1 MAAVRLRKVAAR
13 GGAIAFGVLAALV
26 LLELVLRVGASVVP
40 EPSDLRSWDGA
51 APRVL
56 CLGDSNTYG
65 IFLPRR
71 DDAYPHQLQLAL
83 GRRGQQVDVIN
94 LGYPGN
100 NSSRIRAALPSA
112 LATVRPDT
120 VTVMVGANDFWTV
133 PEAVP
138 ATGDAS
144 ASRGQWWWRHSRA
157 FRFLFMLRQALSP
170 RGAAP
175 AVTYRADPA
184 QRLRPEDTAT
194 LPADVQGEIELGGHR
209 FVGGWERKEGGV
221 PNWQV
226 GLRDNL
232 AAIVAEVRDSGA
244 EVVLITYPS
253 EQDAYRFANQ
263 VIREVASETGV
274 PLIDLGVQFRALC
287 AAPPCPEIFYP
298 DGHPT
303 AAGHAAAGERVADWL
318 AEHGAPQAVRA
329 RR

>member
-1 MAAVRLRKVAAR
+1 MAR

-26 LLELVLRVGASVVP
+26 LLEIVLRLGASVVP
-40 EPSDLRSWDGA
+40 EPSALRGGT
-51 APRVL
+51 APRLL

-65 IFLPRR
+65 IFLPTR
-71 DDAYPHQLQLAL
+71 DDAYPHQLHLAL
-83 GRRGQQVDVIN
+83 GRRGQRVDVIN

-133 PEAVP
+133 PEPLP
-138 ATGDAS
+138 AAGDGWPS
-144 ASRGQWWWRHSRA
+144 IRQWLWRHSRA

-175 AVTYRADPA
+175 EVTYRADPA
-184 QRLRPEDTAT
+184 YRLRPEDTAT
-194 LPADVQGEIELGGHR
+194 LPADLRGEIELDGQRFAGG
-209 FVGGWERKEGGV
+209 FERKEGGV

-232 AAIVAEVRDSGA
+232 AAIVAAVRDSGA

-253 EQDAYRFANQ
+253 EQDAYRFASQ
-263 VIREVASETGV
+263 VIREVAAETGA

-287 AAPPCPEIFYP
+287 PAPPCPDIFYP

-303 AAGHAAAGERVADWL
+303 AAGHAAAGERVANWL
-318 AEHGAPQAVRA
+318 VEHGAGGAPRQ